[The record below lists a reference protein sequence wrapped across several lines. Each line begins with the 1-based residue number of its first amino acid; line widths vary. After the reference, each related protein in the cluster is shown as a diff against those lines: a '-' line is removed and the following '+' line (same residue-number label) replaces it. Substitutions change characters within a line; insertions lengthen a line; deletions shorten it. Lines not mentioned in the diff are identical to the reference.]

1 MYWYVYLDKQCI
13 GFVVAADAHQAFER
27 AEAKFGPYWG
37 LLEVAPRADKTVNSN
52 NRVSRAS
59 AP

>member
-1 MYWYVYLDKQCI
+1 
-13 GFVVAADAHQAFER
+13 VVASDAAQAFDR
-27 AEAKFGPYWG
+27 AEVKFGPYWG
-37 LLEVAPRADKTVNSN
+37 LLEVQPRADMKVNSN